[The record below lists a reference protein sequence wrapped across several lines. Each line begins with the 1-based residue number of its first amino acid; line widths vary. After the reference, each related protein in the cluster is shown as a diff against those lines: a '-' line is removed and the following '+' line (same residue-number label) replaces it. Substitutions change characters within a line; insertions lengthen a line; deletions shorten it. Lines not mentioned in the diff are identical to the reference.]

1 MLWLEDEKGN
11 EALPTLWDR
20 EKCSEDSDGEK
31 GPEKYDGEKG
41 PEESLETK
49 SQKIA
54 YFADS
59 LIQGSLKKAA
69 CSQHDDTQEDC
80 DHCQEIL
87 RMVSTFQCH
96 SHKKSCFKKRRKLR
110 INEDEGHGRL
120 DGKTKE
126 SGMTVDLCRYNF
138 PKNPSDE
145 TCFIHAFPKDHPK
158 EEVKKATE
166 DYSKIRKFMLRLTNK
181 PGFQSSEEW
190 EKFQSLTF
198 SEFLYAVGMYGE
210 DVEYV
215 ESDLAS
221 FAKAKRRYLEA
232 MRMEV
237 KSTGYILLKRSTK
250 DVFINNFNKFLATI
264 HPANHDLQFI
274 TDPYAVLEYV
284 TGD

>member
-1 MLWLEDEKGN
+1 MHTMLWLEDEDGN
-11 EALPTLWDR
+11 EALPTLWD
-20 EKCSEDSDGEK
+20 GEK
-31 GPEKYDGEKG
+31 D

-49 SQKIA
+49 SEKVA
-54 YFADS
+54 GFADS
-59 LIQGSLKKAA
+59 LIQGSLQKAA
-69 CSQHDDTQEDC
+69 CSKHEDTQDDC
-80 DHCQEIL
+80 EHCQEIL

-110 INEDEGHGRL
+110 IHEGEGHGRL
-120 DGKTKE
+120 DGKTKDSE
-126 SGMTVDLCRYNF
+126 MTVDLCRYNF

-158 EEVKKATE
+158 EEVKKASD

-181 PGFQSSEEW
+181 ADFHSSEEW

-198 SEFLYAVGMYGE
+198 SEFLYAAGMYDE

-215 ESDLAS
+215 ESDGES

-232 MRMEV
+232 MRIEV
-237 KSTGYILLKRSTK
+237 KSTGYILLKRTTK

-284 TGD
+284 TGKEHFL